1 MSSPTVPFTTNE
13 VLDRIHTNPNPRGYT
28 WRCHVA
34 RCVAWGRKHNLIV
47 GVNVNRD
54 AALDSIKSVLACIG
68 TATVLGDFATMR
80 FWMAAPCVAVA
91 FVVWYIDYLR
101 HF

>member
-1 MSSPTVPFTTNE
+1 VNSPIIPFTTDE
-13 VLDRIHTNPNPRGYT
+13 MLDRIQANPNPNGTT
-28 WRCHVA
+28 WRCRVA
-34 RCVAWGRKHNLIV
+34 QCVAWGRKHNLIV
-47 GVNVNRD
+47 GVNVNRE

-80 FWMAAPCVAVA
+80 FWMAVPCVAVA